1 MAREVRAGVEELYDE
16 LFGPLV
22 RLAHLIVLD
31 GQEARD
37 VVQDCFA
44 GAIARWDEIEDPR
57 AYLRRSVANRSYRAV
72 RDRRRRH
79 EKAERWRAGAPLVE
93 TGEPD
98 VLADA
103 IVALPPK
110 QRAVVVLRFYV
121 DLSTDDIA
129 AALDVPRGSVGPT
142 LGRALARLKQEVER

>member
-1 MAREVRAGVEELYDE
+1 MEEAYAE

-22 RLAHLIVLD
+22 GLAHLIVLD

-44 GAIARWDEIEDPR
+44 GALARWDDLGEPA

-72 RDRRRRH
+72 RDRRRRR
-79 EKAERWRAGAPLVE
+79 EKAERWAAGASE
-93 TGEPD
+93 EGGSEPD
-98 VLADA
+98 VLVDA

-110 QRAVVVLRFYV
+110 QRAVIVLRYYA

-129 AALDVPRGSVGPT
+129 DALDMPRGSVGPT
-142 LGRALARLKQEVER
+142 LGRALARLQEEVER